1 MMAKSYKSVSQLS
14 TLEADTFLFSTLLFF
29 FFFFAFVARAL
40 ELVLVCILFDCY
52 DYLAITKLTKLLAD
66 DCRMISL

>member
-1 MMAKSYKSVSQLS
+1 MAKSYKSVSQLS
-14 TLEADTFLFSTLLFF
+14 TLEADTFLFSTLLL